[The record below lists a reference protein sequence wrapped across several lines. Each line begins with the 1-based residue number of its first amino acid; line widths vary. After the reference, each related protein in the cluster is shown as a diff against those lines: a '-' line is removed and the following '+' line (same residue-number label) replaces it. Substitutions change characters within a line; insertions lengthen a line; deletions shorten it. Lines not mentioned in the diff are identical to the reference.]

1 LSSFDKKLPNELKRI
16 WEASKQENILSG
28 PSTADA
34 WMRLEQRLDIKDP
47 APARVKGRNNYI
59 PIQPRLA
66 YAFALMIIALLA
78 GPKIY
83 DLVTHITVSA
93 ERGSKIEINLT
104 DGTSVRLN
112 SESSLKYK
120 RKFNSESRIVNLSG
134 EGYFQVVKGDYPFT
148 VNSQYG
154 TVTVLGTKFN
164 VLARNENVE
173 VVVNEGVISFIPKKQ
188 GKPKTDK
195 VIVKAGLYVNTNDLT
210 PQPLPHPEYPGW
222 IHDKLILNKTNLEIV
237 CAKIERKFDVNIELA
252 SDQLHDISITGVIN
266 AVDLDGVLTTLAILS
281 KRSYRFE
288 KETYIFY

>member
-1 LSSFDKKLPNELKRI
+1 MKKI
-16 WEASKQENILSG
+16 WEASEQVNTPMG
-28 PSTADA
+28 PNTGDA
-34 WMRLEQRLDIKDP
+34 WMRLEQRLDMEDVTS
-47 APARVKGRNNYI
+47 ARVKHRNNYF

-66 YAFALMIIALLA
+66 FAFSLIIIVFLT

-83 DLVTHITVSA
+83 DLATYITVSTT
-93 ERGSKIEINLT
+93 RGGQTEINLT

-112 SESSLKYK
+112 AESSLKYK
-120 RKFNSESRIVNLSG
+120 RKFNSETRIVNLSG
-134 EGYFQVVKGDYPFT
+134 EGYFKVVKGDYPFT
-148 VNSQYG
+148 VNTQYG

-164 VLARNENVE
+164 VHARNENVE
-173 VVVNEGVISFIPKKQ
+173 VVVNEGTISFIPKQDKS
-188 GKPKTDK
+188 KSDK
-195 VIVKAGLYVNTNDLT
+195 VVVKAGHYSNNNDPI
-210 PQPLPHPEYPGW
+210 PQLLPHPEYPGW

>member
-1 LSSFDKKLPNELKRI
+1 MKRI

-47 APARVKGRNNYI
+47 VPARVKGRNNYF

-66 YAFALMIIALLA
+66 YAFALMIIAILA

-83 DLVTHITVSA
+83 DLATHITVSA
-93 ERGSKIEINLT
+93 ERGSKTEINLT

-120 RKFNSESRIVNLSG
+120 RNFNSESRIVNLSG

-148 VNSQYG
+148 VNTQYG

-164 VLARNENVE
+164 VLTRNENME
-173 VVVNEGVISFIPKKQ
+173 VVVNEGEISFNPNQ
-188 GKPKTDK
+188 GKPKTGK
-195 VIVKAGLYVNTNDLT
+195 VTVKAGHYANTNDPV

-252 SDQLHDISITGVIN
+252 SDQLNDISITGVIN

>member
-1 LSSFDKKLPNELKRI
+1 MKRI

-148 VNSQYG
+148 VNTQYG

>member
-1 LSSFDKKLPNELKRI
+1 MSSFDKKLPNDLKRI
-16 WEASKQENILSG
+16 WEASKQENTPAG

-34 WMRLEQRLDIKDP
+34 WMRLEQSLDIKDLT
-47 APARVKGRNNYI
+47 PARVQHRKNYL

-66 YAFALMIIALLA
+66 YAFALMIIAFLT

-83 DLVTHITVSA
+83 DFATHITVSA
-93 ERGSKIEINLT
+93 ERGGQAEINLT
-104 DGTSVRLN
+104 DGTSVKLN

-120 RKFNSESRIVNLSG
+120 RNFNSESRIVKLSG

-148 VNSQYG
+148 VETLYG

-164 VLARNENVE
+164 IHARNENVE
-173 VVVNEGVISFIPKKQ
+173 VVVNEGAISFIPKQ
-188 GKPKTDK
+188 DKPKSDK
-195 VIVKAGLYVNTNDLT
+195 VIVKAGHYSNNNDPI
-210 PQPLPHPEYPGW
+210 PQSLPHPEYPGW
-222 IHDKLILNKTNLEIV
+222 INDKLILNKTNLEIV

-252 SDQLHDISITGVIN
+252 SDHLHDISITGVIN

>member
-1 LSSFDKKLPNELKRI
+1 
-16 WEASKQENILSG
+16 
-28 PSTADA
+28 
-34 WMRLEQRLDIKDP
+34 MRLEQRLDIKDP
-47 APARVKGRNNYI
+47 VPARVKGRNNYF

-66 YAFALMIIALLA
+66 YAFALMIIAILA

-83 DLVTHITVSA
+83 DLATHITVSA
-93 ERGSKIEINLT
+93 ERGSKTEINLT

-120 RKFNSESRIVNLSG
+120 RNFNSESRIVNLSG

-148 VNSQYG
+148 VNTQYG
-154 TVTVLGTKFN
+154 KVTVLGTKFN

-173 VVVNEGVISFIPKKQ
+173 VVVNEGVISFIPKQ
-188 GKPKTDK
+188 GKPKTGK
-195 VIVKAGLYVNTNDLT
+195 VIVKAGHYANTNDPA

-222 IHDKLILNKTNLEIV
+222 IHDKLILNNTNLEIV

-252 SDQLHDISITGVIN
+252 SNQLHDISITGVIN

>member
-1 LSSFDKKLPNELKRI
+1 MKRI
-16 WEASKQENILSG
+16 WKASKQANTSTG
-28 PSTADA
+28 PSTSDA

-47 APARVKGRNNYI
+47 VPARIKERKNYF

-66 YAFALMIIALLA
+66 FAFSLMIIALLT

-83 DLVTHITVSA
+83 DLATHITVSA
-93 ERGSKIEINLT
+93 DRGGEAEINLT

-120 RKFNSESRIVNLSG
+120 RNFNSESRIVNLSG

-148 VNSQYG
+148 VNTQYG
-154 TVTVLGTKFN
+154 TVIVLGTKFN
-164 VLARNENVE
+164 VLARNEKVE
-173 VVVNEGVISFIPKKQ
+173 VVVNEGAISFIPKQ
-188 GKPKTDK
+188 DKPNPDK
-195 VIVKAGLYVNTNDLT
+195 VIVKAGHYANTNEPV
-210 PQPLPHPEYPGW
+210 PQKLPHPEYPGW